1 MFLLIAGVA
10 LTIWN
15 YLRIGL
21 VADSSWWWVLS
32 PFLGAMAWWAW
43 ADATGYTKRREMDKM
58 DERVAKRRVE
68 NLANLGMDERGRRG
82 KAKR

>member
-43 ADATGYTKRREMDKM
+43 ADATGYTKRKQMEKMDKKKQ
-58 DERVAKRRVE
+58 ERIDKQREALGLKGKRRS
-68 NLANLGMDERGRRG
+68 R
-82 KAKR
+82 

>member
-32 PFLGAMAWWAW
+32 PFLMAMAWWAW
-43 ADATGYTKRREMDKM
+43 ADATGYTKRKQMEKMDKKKQ
-58 DERVAKRRVE
+58 DRIEKQREALGLKSKRRS
-68 NLANLGMDERGRRG
+68 R
-82 KAKR
+82 

>member
-32 PFLGAMAWWAW
+32 PFLMAMAWWAW
-43 ADATGYTKRREMDKM
+43 ADATGYTKRKQMEKMDKKKK
-58 DERVAKRRVE
+58 ERIDKQREALGLKGKRRS
-68 NLANLGMDERGRRG
+68 R
-82 KAKR
+82 

>member
-43 ADATGYTKRREMDKM
+43 ADATGYTKRKQMEKMEKKKQERIDKQREALGLKG
-58 DERVAKRRVE
+58 KRRS
-68 NLANLGMDERGRRG
+68 R
-82 KAKR
+82 

>member
-32 PFLGAMAWWAW
+32 PFLMAMAWWAW
-43 ADATGYTKRREMDKM
+43 ADATGYTKRKQMEKMDKKKQ
-58 DERVAKRRVE
+58 ERIDKQREALGLKGKRRS
-68 NLANLGMDERGRRG
+68 R
-82 KAKR
+82 

>member
-1 MFLLIAGVA
+1 MFLLIAGVV

-43 ADATGYTKRREMDKM
+43 ADATGYTKRKQMEKMDKKKQ
-58 DERVAKRRVE
+58 DRIDKQREALGLKGKRRS
-68 NLANLGMDERGRRG
+68 R
-82 KAKR
+82 